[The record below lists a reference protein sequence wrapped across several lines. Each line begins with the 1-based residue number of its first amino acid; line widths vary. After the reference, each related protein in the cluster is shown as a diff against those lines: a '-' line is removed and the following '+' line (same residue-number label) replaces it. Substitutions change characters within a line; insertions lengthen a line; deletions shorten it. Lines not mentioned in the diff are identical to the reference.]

1 MKRRLI
7 ALAADRKA
15 ALDAAEAALNAG
27 KQEEYKSQMEKAAN
41 ILTEINQVK
50 DLVAE
55 QERQILTAQPSAAET
70 RDMMSERGND
80 LLNRRSVKLS
90 SAEVMRELRNAVT
103 ITGALV
109 QPTGADSQ
117 IHGEGAPITSI
128 LDMVQVQD
136 LSGLGGGYEVPYL
149 ISEFDATLGNLTT
162 NSGQA
167 RANSADPTFGISV
180 IKPVELTTTSYVDRN
195 LAKITPANYYERVH
209 QMAIRALRRKAAALI
224 VNGDGNNTPAM
235 YGIKNATN
243 KAGSTIIK
251 TGTYAAIDVNTLDEL
266 YFAYGANTEMAGS
279 AVLQLTKAD
288 LKAIG
293 QLRGTNEKRRLFEI
307 TPQGNG
313 NTGMISDG
321 GVQIPYVLEPDLSA
335 GELLYGNPM
344 HYLLGLFGDYEIR
357 IDESVKAIE
366 RMHTILGDAAIGG
379 NVVEHQGFVYYS
391 KASGD
396 DDDNG

>member
-15 ALDAAEAALNAG
+15 ALDAAQAAYEAKN
-27 KQEEYKSQMEKAAN
+27 QTEYDSQMEKVRN
-41 ILTEINQVK
+41 INAEIEQVQN
-50 DLVAE
+50 LIAE
-55 QERQILTAQPSAAET
+55 QERSIMTAQPSAAEV
-70 RDMMSERGND
+70 RDMQSERGNA
-80 LLNRRSVKLS
+80 LLNRKPVNIP
-90 SAEVMRELRNAVT
+90 SAEILRDLRNAVT
-103 ITGALV
+103 IGGTLV

-149 ISEFDATLGNLTT
+149 ISEFDATVGNITS

-167 RANSADPTFGISV
+167 RTNSSDPSFGISV
-180 IKPVELTTTSYVDRN
+180 IKPLELTTTSYVDRN
-195 LAKITPANYYERVH
+195 LAKVTPANYYERVH
-209 QMAIRALRRKAAALI
+209 QMALRALRRKAAALI
-224 VNGDGNNTPAM
+224 VNGDSLDSHIM
-235 YGIKNATN
+235 LGIKGAKN
-243 KAGSTIIK
+243 KAGADIIA
-251 TGTYAAIDVNTLDEL
+251 TGTYSAIDVNTLDDL
-266 YFAYGANTEMAGS
+266 YFAYGADTEIAGQ

-293 QLRGTNEKRRLFEI
+293 QLRGTNEKLRLFKI

-321 GVQIPYVLEPDLSA
+321 GVQIPYVLVPDLSS
-335 GELLYGNPM
+335 GDLIYGNPL

-379 NVVEHQGFVYYS
+379 NVIEHHGFVYHS
-391 KASGD
+391 KSLSAG
-396 DDDNG
+396 